1 MYKQLIRPILFS
13 FSPESIHKFTLTLLK
28 IAGKI
33 PGKTAIVKSLFAVK
47 SPKLEREI
55 FGIKF
60 PNPVGLAAGLDKDAE
75 AFEMLGALGFGFV
88 EIGTVTPKGQKGN
101 PKPRLFRIKADE
113 GLINRMGFNNLGVE
127 EAVKHIK
134 KRSKNLILGGNIG
147 KNTLTP
153 NEKANDDYN
162 LCFNELYDYVDYFT
176 VNVSCPNIT
185 DLHELQ
191 DKGALL
197 SLLSDLT
204 QIRAT
209 KKIRK
214 PILLK
219 LSPDLNFNQIDDT
232 LEIIKQTGLD
242 GVVATNTSLS
252 RDNLLTPT
260 PLIKSIGR
268 GGLSG
273 KPIKER
279 STEIIRYIAKKT
291 DGKLPIIGV
300 GGIMTAED
308 AIEKLNAGAHLI
320 QIYTGFIYE
329 GPGLIRAINKKI
341 LIA

>member
-1 MYKQLIRPILFS
+1 
-13 FSPESIHKFTLTLLK
+13 
-28 IAGKI
+28 
-33 PGKTAIVKSLFAVK
+33 
-47 SPKLEREI
+47 
-55 FGIKF
+55 
-60 PNPVGLAAGLDKDAE
+60 LAAGLDKDAE